1 VYSCIFRYDWFFP
14 IFCQQRHDGIPER
27 RVDDAAMARVL
38 NLLDVFEL
46 IVDAFDDR
54 RLAQSPLIH
63 SRHELVLPVF
73 ADLGDPVQATLP
85 DPR

>member
-1 VYSCIFRYDWFFP
+1 
-14 IFCQQRHDGIPER
+14 
-27 RVDDAAMARVL
+27 MARVL